1 MGVTLK
7 DVTENRILNRYN
19 CVQFNMNVLKSF
31 NAEMIIPPWVKGF
44 IYVILKRRL
53 HKVKI
58 IILNITIGTNFSTG

>member
-31 NAEMIIPPWVKGF
+31 NAEMIIPP
-44 IYVILKRRL
+44 
-53 HKVKI
+53 
-58 IILNITIGTNFSTG
+58 

>member
-31 NAEMIIPPWVKGF
+31 NAKMIIPP
-44 IYVILKRRL
+44 
-53 HKVKI
+53 
-58 IILNITIGTNFSTG
+58 